1 MAQREGKLCSEALK
15 TCHHVRHND
24 TPTPPIGLESTTQG
38 RSSSFCLHHS
48 SFNRPSRPDSEPRFN
63 APLKS
68 KFLSEVEK
76 VTYYGTHIRV
86 QLNCGG
92 QRMMAQV
99 ALQPL
104 ELGEPLW
111 LSFDPGDAHVM
122 G

>member
-1 MAQREGKLCSEALK
+1 MDHPDNQCR
-15 TCHHVRHND
+15 
-24 TPTPPIGLESTTQG
+24 TPKSAPHTDGTRQFHP
-38 RSSSFCLHHS
+38 SSFCLHHS